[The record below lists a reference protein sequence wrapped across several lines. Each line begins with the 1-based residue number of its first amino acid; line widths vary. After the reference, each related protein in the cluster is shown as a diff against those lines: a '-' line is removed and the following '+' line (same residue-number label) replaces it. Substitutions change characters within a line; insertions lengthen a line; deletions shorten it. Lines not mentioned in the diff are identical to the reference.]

1 MSPSLL
7 LEQVGRR
14 IVVDFGLGSLVTKL
28 EEYFGKRVTGALLA
42 LVALAITVACIKF
55 LWETAIGPIVRVI
68 EGVVRGA
75 NLNDLLVQALIYLG
89 GWIFGSGLLYLVL
102 RWLLWPRFER
112 AASQASA
119 SLARARATFEK
130 AQLLEARA
138 DRLIEESA
146 ALVADYRETNPKPTP
161 PPETDRTGD

>member
-1 MSPSLL
+1 MSASAL
-7 LEQVGRR
+7 LERLGRR
-14 IVVDFGLGSLVTKL
+14 IAVDFGLGSLVTKL

-68 EGVVRGA
+68 EGLVRGA
-75 NLNDLLVQALIYLG
+75 NLNDLLFQALIYLG
-89 GWIFGSGLLYLVL
+89 GWVFGSGLLYLVL

-112 AASQASA
+112 AASQANA
-119 SLARARATFEK
+119 SLASARATFEK

-138 DRLIEESA
+138 GRLIEESE
-146 ALVADYRETNPKPTP
+146 ALVADYREDNPKPATP
-161 PPETDRTGD
+161 PNTENTRD